1 MRIAIFTDTFLP
13 QINGVVRTTVTT
25 ANGLVA
31 RGHEVAI
38 FTMDIRKIKVEA
50 AHSSQPNEL
59 DDRVQIYTFTS
70 LTSPWFKDIQ
80 LRIPTLAAPLSA
92 ARRFRPDLI
101 DSKTVFGIGWDAV
114 MVARLLKCPLV
125 GTHNGF
131 LAEYL
136 DNVRLDF
143 STMKN
148 LMRRYLGFY
157 YNRCDAVTASCR
169 ALGKELL
176 DHGLKRPVQVISNAL
191 DLRQLAVHGSKEGLR
206 KKYQLTK
213 PTLVHV
219 GRLVAQKS
227 IDGLLH
233 AFAQLLKLGIDAH
246 LVIIGDGRER
256 PKLEAL
262 AHKLAILDSVT
273 FTGLLQGKDLWE
285 RIAAGDI
292 FVSASTTEAHALV
305 FLEAMALGLPAIG
318 VRAGGV
324 PEYVQHEK
332 NGLVVA
338 PNDPEALAQAMRH
351 LIENAVL
358 RESYGACAKEEVK
371 AYDAEAVLDKIE
383 TLYRGL
389 EKAGGLIV

>member
-13 QINGVVRTTVTT
+13 QINGVVRTIVTM
-25 ANGLVA
+25 ANGLAA

-38 FTMDIRKIKVEA
+38 FTMDVKKIKVEA
-50 AHSSQPNEL
+50 PHFSQPNEL
-59 DDRVQIYTFTS
+59 DDCVQIHTFTS

-101 DSKTVFGIGWDAV
+101 HSQTAFGIGWEAV

-125 GTHNGF
+125 GTHHGF

-136 DNVRLDF
+136 NNVRLDF
-143 STMKN
+143 RAVKN
-148 LMRRYLGFY
+148 LMREYLGLYF
-157 YNRCDAVTASCR
+157 NRCDAITTPCY
-169 ALGKELL
+169 ALGRELQ
-176 DHGLKRPVQVISNAL
+176 DHRLRRPVQVISNPL
-191 DLRQLAVHGSKEGLR
+191 DLRHLAVHGSKERLR

-219 GRLVAQKS
+219 GRLVAQKN
-227 IDGLLH
+227 IEVLLH
-233 AFAQLLKLGIDAH
+233 AFAQLLKLGVDAH

-256 PKLEAL
+256 PGLERL
-262 AHKLAILDSVT
+262 AHELAILDSVT
-273 FTGLLQGKDLWE
+273 FAGLLQGRGLWE
-285 RIAAGDI
+285 RMRAGDI
-292 FVSASTTEAHALV
+292 FVSASTTEAQALV

-338 PNDPEALAQAMRH
+338 PNDPEALAQAMQR
-351 LIENAVL
+351 LVEDVAL
-358 RESYGACAKEEVK
+358 RESYGTCAKAGVK
-371 AYDAEAVLDKIE
+371 AYDAEAVLDE
-383 TLYRGL
+383 VEALYQELQGRP
-389 EKAGGLIV
+389 IH